1 MKSVLVILLVNIC
14 LCSGKKYTECEL
26 SKELFNLHTI
36 PRDDIYKHLCVAHG
50 LQTDEIH
57 GTHFGIYRVGTQWW
71 CGQTEPAGTCNMV
84 CSNLLDDD
92 IADDVA
98 CANHI
103 FSSHRLEGWGKS
115 ESRCSGYK
123 KIVNDCLNDD
133 AEIIQ
138 LDFVDLT
145 TEKEISVALASQSI
159 ESNTTRNLLI
169 SFTVFILLTT
179 FVLIVWKR
187 ETVKDFWG
195 RNIQSDQIKLWENN
209 AAEVL

>member
-1 MKSVLVILLVNIC
+1 MKSMELTSGSTEWELNGGADKLNLRELAIWCAVIYLMMTSPTTLPVQI
-14 LCSGKKYTECEL
+14 T
-26 SKELFNLHTI
+26 F
-36 PRDDIYKHLCVAHG
+36 
-50 LQTDEIH
+50 
-57 GTHFGIYRVGTQWW
+57 
-71 CGQTEPAGTCNMV
+71 
-84 CSNLLDDD
+84 
-92 IADDVA
+92 
-98 CANHI
+98 

-159 ESNTTRNLLI
+159 ESSTTRNLLI
-169 SFTVFILLTT
+169 SFTVIILLTT